1 MKKIRKADGTVVEV
15 EDDYT
20 LQDGETEETAEGGGE
35 GDSGEGGGDAGGEG
49 AGAEEEEKAVKED
62 LKKFIK
68 DETIASLD
76 KELDAKSEEL
86 VKKFFDGVAKQR
98 KAAIDGRKAPVKKTS
113 EQELTRKWWNC
124 LVNQDISGARAIQK
138 DYLREGDDASGGY
151 LVPPPALM
159 AEINRFTEEY
169 GIARREMR
177 YLPFSGP
184 NNSRTIPRLGSSVSV
199 YWASEA
205 GRKNKTKPS
214 FETVTQTLKKIVA
227 IAVYTEELVEDS
239 AIDINV
245 LLGELFGE
253 AVAKEEDRVFF
264 AGDTDDGDVFDGIL
278 NATGVVAVSMGDG
291 DVAADIDVDDLIEM
305 KYAVPKMV
313 RQTGKFYGNSAIF
326 KACEKLKDNY
336 GRYILHDAQNGNAP
350 TLCGRP
356 YEEVDIMPDDDL
368 VTEETPF
375 LIYTNLKKTCVYG
388 DKGSL
393 RMKLLTEATLDFD
406 DSDES
411 PNNINLA
418 ENDMQALRIV
428 KRTGYVP
435 VLPAGIAVLKTG
447 GES

>member
-1 MKKIRKADGTVVEV
+1 MKIKKADGSIVEV
-15 EDDYT
+15 DDDYT
-20 LQDGETEETAEGGGE
+20 PEEGEEIVDEDKEAEKEDE
-35 GDSGEGGGDAGGEG
+35 GDGDED
-49 AGAEEEEKAVKED
+49 EEKAVKED

-68 DETIASLD
+68 DETIANLD

-138 DYLREGDDASGGY
+138 DYMREGDDASGGY

-159 AEINRFTEEY
+159 AEINRFTEQY
-169 GIARREMR
+169 GVARREMR

-184 NNSRTIPRLGSSVSV
+184 ANSRKIPRLGSSVSV

-205 GRKNKTKPS
+205 GKKSKTKPS
-214 FETVTQTLKKIVA
+214 FELVTQTLKKIVA
-227 IAVYTEELVEDS
+227 IAIYTEELVEDS
-239 AIDINV
+239 AIDINA

-264 AGDTDDGDVFDGIL
+264 AGDTNDGDAYNGIL
-278 NATGVVAVSMGDG
+278 NATGIVPVVMGDG

-305 KYAVPKMV
+305 KYAVPKEV

-326 KACEKLKDNY
+326 KLCEKLKDKNN
-336 GRYILHDAQNGNAP
+336 RYILHDAQNGNAP

-356 YEEVDIMPDDDL
+356 YEELDILPDDDL

-388 DKGSL
+388 DKGTL
-393 RMKLLTEATLDFD
+393 RLKLLSEATLDFD

-435 VLPAGIAVLKTG
+435 VLPSGIAVLKTG

>member
-1 MKKIRKADGTVVEV
+1 MKIKKADGSIVEV
-15 EDDYT
+15 DDDYT
-20 LQDGETEETAEGGGE
+20 PEEGEEIVDEDKEAEKE
-35 GDSGEGGGDAGGEG
+35 DEGGGDED
-49 AGAEEEEKAVKED
+49 EEKAVKED

-68 DETIASLD
+68 DETIANLD

-138 DYLREGDDASGGY
+138 DYMREGDDASGGY

-159 AEINRFTEEY
+159 AEINRFTEQY
-169 GIARREMR
+169 GVARREMR

-184 NNSRTIPRLGSSVSV
+184 ANSRKIPRLGSSVSV

-205 GRKNKTKPS
+205 GKKSKTKPS
-214 FETVTQTLKKIVA
+214 FELVNQTLKKIVA
-227 IAVYTEELVEDS
+227 IAIYTEELVEDS
-239 AIDINV
+239 AIDINA

-264 AGDTDDGDVFDGIL
+264 AGNTDDGDVYDGIL
-278 NATGVVAVSMGDG
+278 NATGIVPVFMGDG

-305 KYAVPKMV
+305 KYAVPKEV

-326 KACEKLKDNY
+326 KLCEKLKDKND
-336 GRYILHDAQNGNAP
+336 RYILHDAQNGNAP

-356 YEEVDIMPDDDL
+356 YEELDILPDDDL

-388 DKGSL
+388 DKGTL
-393 RMKLLTEATLDFD
+393 RLKLLSEATLDFD

-435 VLPAGIAVLKTG
+435 VLPSGIAVLKTG

>member
-1 MKKIRKADGTVVEV
+1 MKIKKADGSIVEV
-15 EDDYT
+15 DDDYT
-20 LQDGETEETAEGGGE
+20 PEEGEEIVDEDKEAEKE
-35 GDSGEGGGDAGGEG
+35 DEGGGDED
-49 AGAEEEEKAVKED
+49 EEKAVKED

-68 DETIASLD
+68 DETIANLD

-159 AEINRFTEEY
+159 AEINRFTEQY
-169 GIARREMR
+169 GVARREMR

-184 NNSRTIPRLGSSVSV
+184 ANSRKIPRLGSSVSV

-205 GRKNKTKPS
+205 GKKSKTKPS
-214 FETVTQTLKKIVA
+214 FELVTQTLKKIVA
-227 IAVYTEELVEDS
+227 IAIYTEELVEDS
-239 AIDINV
+239 AIDINA

-264 AGDTDDGDVFDGIL
+264 AGDTNDGDAYNGIL
-278 NATGVVAVSMGDG
+278 NATGIVPVVMGDG

-305 KYAVPKMV
+305 KYAVPKEV

-326 KACEKLKDNY
+326 KLCEKLKDKND
-336 GRYILHDAQNGNAP
+336 RYILHDAQNGNAP

-356 YEEVDIMPDDDL
+356 YEELDILPDDDL

-388 DKGSL
+388 DKGTL
-393 RMKLLTEATLDFD
+393 RLKLLSEATLDFD

-435 VLPAGIAVLKTG
+435 VLPSGIAVLKTG

>member
-1 MKKIRKADGTVVEV
+1 MKIKKADGSIVEV
-15 EDDYT
+15 DDDYT
-20 LQDGETEETAEGGGE
+20 PEEGEEIVDEDKEAKKE
-35 GDSGEGGGDAGGEG
+35 DEGGGDED
-49 AGAEEEEKAVKED
+49 EEKAVKED

-68 DETIASLD
+68 DETVANLD

-98 KAAIDGRKAPVKKTS
+98 KAAIDGRKAPVKKNS

-124 LVNQDISGARAIQK
+124 LVNQDISGARAVQK

-159 AEINRFTEEY
+159 AEINRFTEQY
-169 GIARREMR
+169 GVARREMR

-184 NNSRTIPRLGSSVSV
+184 ANSRKIPRLGSSVSV

-205 GRKNKTKPS
+205 GKKSKTKPS
-214 FETVTQTLKKIVA
+214 FELVTQTLKKIVA
-227 IAVYTEELVEDS
+227 IAIYTEELVEDS
-239 AIDINV
+239 AIDINA

-264 AGDTDDGDVFDGIL
+264 AGNTNDGDVYNGIL
-278 NATGVVAVSMGDG
+278 NATGIVPVVMGDG

-305 KYAVPKMV
+305 KYAVPKEV

-326 KACEKLKDNY
+326 KLCEKLKDKNN
-336 GRYILHDAQNGNAP
+336 RYILHDAQNGNAP

-356 YEEVDIMPDDDL
+356 YEELDILPDDDL

-388 DKGSL
+388 DKGTL
-393 RMKLLTEATLDFD
+393 RLKLLSEATLDFD

-435 VLPAGIAVLKTG
+435 VLPSGIAVLKTG

>member
-1 MKKIRKADGTVVEV
+1 MKIKKADGSIVEV
-15 EDDYT
+15 DDDYT
-20 LQDGETEETAEGGGE
+20 PEEGEEIVDEDKEAEKE
-35 GDSGEGGGDAGGEG
+35 DEGGGDED
-49 AGAEEEEKAVKED
+49 EEKAVKED

-68 DETIASLD
+68 DETIANLD

-159 AEINRFTEEY
+159 AEINRFTEQY
-169 GIARREMR
+169 GVARREMR

-184 NNSRTIPRLGSSVSV
+184 ANSRKIPRLGSSVSV

-205 GRKNKTKPS
+205 GKKSKTKPS
-214 FETVTQTLKKIVA
+214 FELVTQTLKKIVA
-227 IAVYTEELVEDS
+227 IAIYTEELVEDS
-239 AIDINV
+239 AIDINA

-264 AGDTDDGDVFDGIL
+264 AGNTNDGDVYNGIL
-278 NATGVVAVSMGDG
+278 NATGIVPVVMGDG

-305 KYAVPKMV
+305 KYAVPKEV

-326 KACEKLKDNY
+326 KLCEKLKDKND
-336 GRYILHDAQNGNAP
+336 RYILHDAQNGNAP

-356 YEEVDIMPDDDL
+356 YEELDILPDDDL

-388 DKGSL
+388 DKGTL
-393 RMKLLTEATLDFD
+393 RLKLLSEATLDFD

-435 VLPAGIAVLKTG
+435 VLPSGIAVLKTG

>member
-1 MKKIRKADGTVVEV
+1 MKIKKADGSIVEV
-15 EDDYT
+15 DDDYT
-20 LQDGETEETAEGGGE
+20 PEEGEEIVDEDKEAEKE
-35 GDSGEGGGDAGGEG
+35 DEGGGD
-49 AGAEEEEKAVKED
+49 EEDEKAVKED

-68 DETIASLD
+68 DETIANLD

-138 DYLREGDDASGGY
+138 DYMREGDDASGGY

-159 AEINRFTEEY
+159 AEINRFTELY
-169 GIARREMR
+169 GVARREMR

-184 NNSRTIPRLGSSVSV
+184 ANSRKIPRLGSSVSV

-205 GRKNKTKPS
+205 GKKSKTKPS
-214 FETVTQTLKKIVA
+214 FELVTQTLKKIVA
-227 IAVYTEELVEDS
+227 IAIYTEELVEDS
-239 AIDINV
+239 AIDINA

-264 AGDTDDGDVFDGIL
+264 AGDTNDGDAYNGIL
-278 NATGVVAVSMGDG
+278 NATGIVPVVMGDG

-305 KYAVPKMV
+305 KYAVPKEV

-326 KACEKLKDNY
+326 KLCEKLKDKND
-336 GRYILHDAQNGNAP
+336 RYILHDAQNGNAP

-356 YEEVDIMPDDDL
+356 YEELDILPDDDL

-388 DKGSL
+388 DKGTL
-393 RMKLLTEATLDFD
+393 RLKLLSEATLDFD

-435 VLPAGIAVLKTG
+435 VLPSGIAVLKTG

>member
-1 MKKIRKADGTVVEV
+1 MKIKKPDGSIVEV
-15 EDDYT
+15 DDDYT
-20 LQDGETEETAEGGGE
+20 PEEGEEIVDEDKEAEKE
-35 GDSGEGGGDAGGEG
+35 DEGGGDED
-49 AGAEEEEKAVKED
+49 EEKAVKED

-68 DETIASLD
+68 DETVANLD

-124 LVNQDISGARAIQK
+124 LVSQDISGARAIQK

-159 AEINRFTEEY
+159 AEINRFTELY
-169 GIARREMR
+169 GVARREMR

-184 NNSRTIPRLGSSVSV
+184 ANSRKIPRLGSAVSV
-199 YWASEA
+199 YWESE
-205 GRKNKTKPS
+205 GGKKKKTKPS
-214 FETVTQTLKKIVA
+214 FELVTQTLKKIVA
-227 IAVYTEELVEDS
+227 IAIYTEELVEDS
-239 AIDINV
+239 AIDINA

-264 AGDTDDGDVFDGIL
+264 AGDTDDGDVYDGIL
-278 NATGVVAVSMGDG
+278 NANGIVPVVMGDG

-305 KYAVPKMV
+305 KYAVPKEV

-326 KACEKLKDNY
+326 KLCEKLKDKND
-336 GRYILHDAQNGNAP
+336 RYILHDAQNGNAP

-356 YEEVDIMPDDDL
+356 YEELDILPDDDL

-388 DKGSL
+388 DKGNL
-393 RMKLLTEATLDFD
+393 RLKLLSEATLDFD

-435 VLPAGIAVLKTG
+435 VLPAGIAVLSTG

>member
-1 MKKIRKADGTVVEV
+1 MKIKKADGSIVEV
-15 EDDYT
+15 DDDYT
-20 LQDGETEETAEGGGE
+20 PEEGEEIVDEDKEAEKE
-35 GDSGEGGGDAGGEG
+35 DEGGGDED
-49 AGAEEEEKAVKED
+49 EEKAVKED

-68 DETIASLD
+68 DETVANLD

-138 DYLREGDDASGGY
+138 DYMREGDDASGGY

-159 AEINRFTEEY
+159 AEINRFTELY
-169 GIARREMR
+169 GVARREMR

-184 NNSRTIPRLGSSVSV
+184 ANSRKIPRLGSSVSV

-205 GRKNKTKPS
+205 GKKSKTKPS
-214 FETVTQTLKKIVA
+214 FELVTQTLKKIVA
-227 IAVYTEELVEDS
+227 IAIYTEELVEDS
-239 AIDINV
+239 AIDINA

-264 AGDTDDGDVFDGIL
+264 AGNTDDGDVYNGIL
-278 NATGVVAVSMGDG
+278 NATGIVPVFMGDG

-305 KYAVPKMV
+305 KYAVPKEV

-326 KACEKLKDNY
+326 KLCEKLKDKND
-336 GRYILHDAQNGNAP
+336 RYILHDAQNGNAP

-356 YEEVDIMPDDDL
+356 YEELDILPDDDL

-388 DKGSL
+388 DKGTL
-393 RMKLLTEATLDFD
+393 RLKLLSEATLDFD

-435 VLPAGIAVLKTG
+435 VLPSGIAVLKTG

>member
-1 MKKIRKADGTVVEV
+1 MKIKKPDGSIVEV
-15 EDDYT
+15 DDDYT
-20 LQDGETEETAEGGGE
+20 PEEGEEIVDEDKEAEKE
-35 GDSGEGGGDAGGEG
+35 DEGGGDED
-49 AGAEEEEKAVKED
+49 EEKAVKED

-68 DETIASLD
+68 DETIANLD

-159 AEINRFTEEY
+159 AEINRFTELY
-169 GIARREMR
+169 GVARREMR

-184 NNSRTIPRLGSSVSV
+184 ANSRKIPRLGSSVSV
-199 YWASEA
+199 YWSSEA
-205 GRKNKTKPS
+205 GKKSKTKPS
-214 FETVTQTLKKIVA
+214 FELVTQTLKKIVA
-227 IAVYTEELVEDS
+227 IAIYTEELVEDS
-239 AIDINV
+239 AIDINA

-264 AGDTDDGDVFDGIL
+264 AGDTDDGDVYDGIL
-278 NATGVVAVSMGDG
+278 NANGIVPVVMGDG

-305 KYAVPKMV
+305 KYAVPKEV

-326 KACEKLKDNY
+326 KLCEKLKDKND
-336 GRYILHDAQNGNAP
+336 RYILHDAQNGNAP

-356 YEEVDIMPDDDL
+356 YEELDILPDDDL

-388 DKGSL
+388 DKGTL
-393 RMKLLTEATLDFD
+393 RLKLLSEATLDFD

>member
-1 MKKIRKADGTVVEV
+1 MKIRKADGSVVEV

-20 LQDGETEETAEGGGE
+20 LQDGETEEEEAAAGGDEGGE
-35 GDSGEGGGDAGGEG
+35 GGDEGDDEG
-49 AGAEEEEKAVKED
+49 EEKAVKED

-68 DETIASLD
+68 DETVASLD

-98 KAAIDGRKAPVKKTS
+98 KAVIDGRKAPVKKTS

-124 LVNQDISGARAIQK
+124 LVNQDIAGARAIQK

-169 GIARREMR
+169 GVARRDMR

-184 NNSRTIPRLGSSVSV
+184 ANSRKIPRLGSSVSV
-199 YWASEA
+199 SWASE
-205 GRKNKTKPS
+205 GGKKPKTKPS
-214 FETVTQTLKKIVA
+214 FELVTQTLKKIVA
-227 IAVYTEELVEDS
+227 IAIYTEELVEDS

-245 LLGELFGE
+245 LLGELFAE
-253 AVAKEEDRVFF
+253 AVTKEEDRVFF
-264 AGDTDDGDVFDGIL
+264 AGDTDNGDVYDGIL
-278 NATGVVAVSMGDG
+278 NATGIVSVAMGDG

-305 KYAVPKMV
+305 KYAVPKTI

-326 KACEKLKDNY
+326 KLCEKLKDKD
-336 GRYILHDAQNGNAP
+336 GRYILHDAQSGNAP

-356 YEEVDIMPDDDL
+356 YEELDILPDDDL
-368 VTEETPF
+368 VTEDTPF
-375 LIYTNLKKTCVYG
+375 LIYTNLRKTCVYG
-388 DKGSL
+388 DKGTL

-411 PNNINLA
+411 PNNISLA

-435 VLPAGIAVLKTG
+435 VLPSGIAVLKTG

>member
-1 MKKIRKADGTVVEV
+1 MKIKKADGSIVEV
-15 EDDYT
+15 DDDYT
-20 LQDGETEETAEGGGE
+20 PEEGEEIVDEDKEAEKEDE
-35 GDSGEGGGDAGGEG
+35 GDGD
-49 AGAEEEEKAVKED
+49 EEDEKAVKED

-68 DETIASLD
+68 DETIANLD

-159 AEINRFTEEY
+159 AEINRFTEQY
-169 GIARREMR
+169 GVARREMR

-184 NNSRTIPRLGSSVSV
+184 ANSRKIPRLGSSVSV

-205 GRKNKTKPS
+205 GKKSKTKPS
-214 FETVTQTLKKIVA
+214 FELVTQTLKKIVA
-227 IAVYTEELVEDS
+227 IAIYTEELVEDS
-239 AIDINV
+239 AIDINA

-264 AGDTDDGDVFDGIL
+264 AGNTDDGDVYNGIL
-278 NATGVVAVSMGDG
+278 NATGIVPVVMGDG
-291 DVAADIDVDDLIEM
+291 DVAADIGVDDLIDM
-305 KYAVPKMV
+305 KYAVPKEV

-326 KACEKLKDNY
+326 KLCEKLKDKND
-336 GRYILHDAQNGNAP
+336 RYILHDAQNGNAP

-356 YEEVDIMPDDDL
+356 YEELDILPDDDL

-388 DKGSL
+388 DKGTL
-393 RMKLLTEATLDFD
+393 RLKLLSEATLDFD

-435 VLPAGIAVLKTG
+435 VLPSGIAVLKTG

>member
-1 MKKIRKADGTVVEV
+1 MKIKKADGSIVEV
-15 EDDYT
+15 DDDYT
-20 LQDGETEETAEGGGE
+20 PEEGEEIVDEDKEAEKEDE
-35 GDSGEGGGDAGGEG
+35 GDGDED
-49 AGAEEEEKAVKED
+49 EEKAVKED

-68 DETIASLD
+68 DETIANLD

-138 DYLREGDDASGGY
+138 DYMREGDDASGGY

-159 AEINRFTEEY
+159 AEINRFTEQY
-169 GIARREMR
+169 GVARREMR

-184 NNSRTIPRLGSSVSV
+184 ANSRKIPRLGSSVSV

-205 GRKNKTKPS
+205 GKKSKTKPS
-214 FETVTQTLKKIVA
+214 FELVNQTLKKIVA
-227 IAVYTEELVEDS
+227 IAIYTEELVEDS
-239 AIDINV
+239 AIDINA

-264 AGDTDDGDVFDGIL
+264 AGNTDDGDVYNGIL
-278 NATGVVAVSMGDG
+278 NATGIVPVVMGDG

-305 KYAVPKMV
+305 KYAVPKEV

-326 KACEKLKDNY
+326 KLCEKLKDKN

-356 YEEVDIMPDDDL
+356 YEELDILPDDDL

-388 DKGSL
+388 DKGTL
-393 RMKLLTEATLDFD
+393 RLKLLSEATLDFD

>member
-1 MKKIRKADGTVVEV
+1 MKIKKADGSIVEV
-15 EDDYT
+15 DDDYT
-20 LQDGETEETAEGGGE
+20 PEEGEEIVDEDKEAEKEDEGGDDE
-35 GDSGEGGGDAGGEG
+35 G
-49 AGAEEEEKAVKED
+49 EEKAVKED

-68 DETIASLD
+68 DETVASLD

-159 AEINRFTEEY
+159 AEINRFTEQY
-169 GIARREMR
+169 GVARREMR

-184 NNSRTIPRLGSSVSV
+184 ANSRKIPRLGSSVSV

-205 GRKNKTKPS
+205 GKKSKTKPS
-214 FETVTQTLKKIVA
+214 FELVTQTLKKIVA
-227 IAVYTEELVEDS
+227 IAIYTEELVEDS
-239 AIDINV
+239 AIDINA

-264 AGDTDDGDVFDGIL
+264 AGDTNDGDVYNGIL
-278 NATGVVAVSMGDG
+278 NATGIVPVVMGDG

-305 KYAVPKMV
+305 KYAVPKEV

-326 KACEKLKDNY
+326 KLCEKLKDKND
-336 GRYILHDAQNGNAP
+336 RYILHDAQNGNAP

-356 YEEVDIMPDDDL
+356 YEELDILPDDDL

-388 DKGSL
+388 DKGTL
-393 RMKLLTEATLDFD
+393 RLKLLSEATLDFD

-411 PNNINLA
+411 PNNVNLA
-418 ENDMQALRIV
+418 ESDMQALRIV

-435 VLPAGIAVLKTG
+435 VLPSGIAVLKTG

>member
-1 MKKIRKADGTVVEV
+1 MKIRKADGSVVEV

-20 LQDGETEETAEGGGE
+20 LQDGETEEEEAAAGGDEGGE
-35 GDSGEGGGDAGGEG
+35 GGDEGDDEG
-49 AGAEEEEKAVKED
+49 EEKAVKED

-68 DETIASLD
+68 DETVASLD

-98 KAAIDGRKAPVKKTS
+98 KAVIDGRKAPVKKTS

-124 LVNQDISGARAIQK
+124 LVNQDIAGARAIQK

-169 GIARREMR
+169 GVARRDMR

-184 NNSRTIPRLGSSVSV
+184 ANSRKIPRLGSSVSV
-199 YWASEA
+199 SWASE
-205 GRKNKTKPS
+205 GGKKPKTKPS
-214 FETVTQTLKKIVA
+214 FELVTQTLKKIVA
-227 IAVYTEELVEDS
+227 IAIYTEELVEDS

-245 LLGELFGE
+245 LLGELFAE
-253 AVAKEEDRVFF
+253 AVTKEEDRVFF
-264 AGDTDDGDVFDGIL
+264 AGDTDNGDVYDGIL
-278 NATGVVAVSMGDG
+278 NATGIVSVAMGDG

-305 KYAVPKMV
+305 KYAVPKEV

-326 KACEKLKDNY
+326 KLCEKLKDKND
-336 GRYILHDAQNGNAP
+336 RYILHDAQNGNAP

-356 YEEVDIMPDDDL
+356 YEELDILPDDDL
-368 VTEETPF
+368 VTEDTPF
-375 LIYTNLKKTCVYG
+375 LIYTNLRKTCVYG
-388 DKGSL
+388 DKGTL

-411 PNNINLA
+411 PNNISLA

-435 VLPAGIAVLKTG
+435 VLPAGIAVLSTG